1 MSNDRSL
8 REACVAM
15 DSYVVH
21 IFRRPGKGGD
31 ALVGLVERIGQ
42 GDRKVFHDQ
51 AQLLEYLMRERRTS
65 AGERRGAEK
74 KT

>member
-1 MSNDRSL
+1 
-8 REACVAM
+8 M
-15 DSYVVH
+15 DSFVVH
-21 IFRRPGKGGD
+21 IFRRPSEGSN

-51 AQLLEYLMRERRTS
+51 AQLLEYLMWERRS
-65 AGERRGAEK
+65 SVGERRGAEK

>member
-1 MSNDRSL
+1 
-8 REACVAM
+8 M

-21 IFRRPGKGGD
+21 IFRRPGEGSD

-42 GDRKVFHDQ
+42 GDRKAFHDQ
-51 AQLLEYLMRERRTS
+51 AQLLGFLMREKGDSTGKRCDVV
-65 AGERRGAEK
+65 K